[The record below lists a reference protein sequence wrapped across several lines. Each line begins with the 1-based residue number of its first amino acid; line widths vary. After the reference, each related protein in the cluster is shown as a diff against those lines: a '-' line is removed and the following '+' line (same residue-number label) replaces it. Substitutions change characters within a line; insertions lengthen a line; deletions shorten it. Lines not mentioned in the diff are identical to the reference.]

1 MIPHDIDLP
10 VRDCLPALLH
20 ALEQGSNAVL
30 IAPPGAG
37 KTTLVPLAL
46 RGASWLGGQ
55 RIVMLEPRRLA
66 ARAAATRMSALI
78 GETVGT
84 SIGYRTRLDSAV
96 SAATRIEVVTEG
108 LLVRRLQTDPGLD
121 GVAAVIFDEVHER
134 ALDAD
139 LALAFCLD
147 LQRELRP
154 ELRLLAMSAT
164 ADGARLGPLL
174 GAAIIE
180 SAGRMF
186 PVAVSHSKRD
196 ISGIR
201 DLPEAMARAIRAAL
215 AEHHGDILAFLPGMG
230 EIRRTEQ
237 ALAGCGALVLPLHGD
252 LPAADQDRA
261 LTPAEGRRV
270 VLSTSIAETSLTVP
284 GVRIVVDGGW
294 RRAPRMDPS
303 TGLTRLDTMRISR
316 AAAEQRA
323 GRSGRE
329 APGVA
334 IRLWSEALH
343 RGLPAFDRPEILE
356 AELSGLALDC
366 AAWGTL
372 PADLPFPDL
381 PPSGP
386 LAAAGTLLG
395 ELGALSDGKITDL
408 GRRMARLGAH
418 PRLSAM
424 MLAAGTPPEAALACD
439 IAALLEERD
448 PLGRHSS
455 EGGAS
460 SDIGLRLAAIAGT
473 HDGDRA
479 ILSRVRRAA
488 GQYRR
493 RLGLRDLAG
502 SGEPGP
508 LIAAG
513 FPDRIA
519 QRRGEPGSFR
529 LSGGGGAKLPLGD
542 KLSRAPLLA
551 VASLEM
557 KLSAQIRL
565 AAPLDP
571 ACLYPR
577 TTVSVQ
583 TGLDPTTGSVLARRR
598 RRLGAL
604 ILEDRTEAADPAETA
619 MALAKAAQI
628 AALPWTDAARQF
640 QARVGLMHRLEPEA
654 WPDLSDDALAAD
666 RAWLAGHLHGLSR
679 LAALAGIDL
688 AAILRACLNWD
699 QARMLDGELPTHL
712 PLPGG
717 RAAVDYTQPVPLA
730 ESRAQNFYGLRATP
744 KLACGRVELRLALLS
759 PAQRPVAITAD
770 LEGFWRG
777 AWADV
782 RKDMRGRYP
791 RHHWPDDPAIASPQ
805 RPESGKK

>member
-1 MIPHDIDLP
+1 MTLADIDLP
-10 VRDCLPALLH
+10 VRECLPALLQ
-20 ALEQGSNAVL
+20 ALAAGRNAVL

-37 KTTLVPLAL
+37 KTTLVPLAM
-46 RGASWLGGQ
+46 RGAAWLGDQ
-55 RIVMLEPRRLA
+55 RIIMLEPRRLA

-78 GETVGT
+78 GENAGQSV
-84 SIGYRTRLDSAV
+84 GYRTRLDSAV
-96 SAATRIEVVTEG
+96 SAATRIEVITEG
-108 LLVRRLQTDPGLD
+108 LLVRRLQTDPGLH

-174 GAAIIE
+174 NAEIIE
-180 SAGRMF
+180 SAGRLF
-186 PVAVSHSKRD
+186 PVSVSHAKRD
-196 ISGIR
+196 LASVR

-215 AEHHGDILAFLPGMG
+215 TEHRGDILAFLPGMG

-237 ALAGCGALVLPLHGD
+237 ALSGCDALVLPLHGD
-252 LPAADQDRA
+252 LPPAEQDRA
-261 LTPAEGRRV
+261 LRPAEGRRV

-284 GVRIVVDGGW
+284 GVRIIVDGGW
-294 RRAPRMDPS
+294 RRAPRMDPA

-323 GRSGRE
+323 GRGGRE
-329 APGVA
+329 GPGVA
-334 IRLWSEALH
+334 IRLWSEAQH

-366 AAWGTL
+366 AAWGTA
-372 PADLPFPDL
+372 PADLPFPD
-381 PPSGP
+381 PPPAGP
-386 LAAAGTLLG
+386 LAGAGVLLA
-395 ELGALSDGKITDL
+395 ELGAMKQGGITEF
-408 GRRMARLGAH
+408 GRRMAKLGAH

-424 MLAAGTPPEAALACD
+424 MLSAETPAQAALACD

-448 PLGRHSS
+448 PVRL
-455 EGGAS
+455 AAT
-460 SDIGLRLAAIAGT
+460 SDIGLRLAAIEGHAV
-473 HDGDRA
+473 GDRA
-479 ILSRVRRAA
+479 TISRIRRAA
-488 GQYRR
+488 AQYRR
-493 RLGLRDLAG
+493 RLGLGDIAG

-529 LSGGGGAKLPLGD
+529 LSGSGGAKLPLSD
-542 KLSRAPLLA
+542 PLSKAPLLA

-571 ACLYPR
+571 ASLHAR
-577 TTVSVQ
+577 TTVAVE
-583 TGLDPTTGSVLARRR
+583 TGLDPVTGSVLARRR
-598 RRLGAL
+598 RRLGTL
-604 ILEDRTEAADPAETA
+604 ILEDRTEPADPAETA
-619 MALAKAAQI
+619 VALARAATLAQ
-628 AALPWTDAARQF
+628 LPWTDTARQF
-640 QARVGLMHRLEPEA
+640 QARVALMHGLEPGG
-654 WPDLSDDALAAD
+654 WPDLSDAALDAD
-666 RAWLAGHLHGLSR
+666 RAWLADHLHGSTR
-679 LAALAGIDL
+679 LADLQKIDV
-688 AAILRACLNWD
+688 AAVLRAALSWEQNS
-699 QARMLDGELPTHL
+699 ALDRLLPAYLT
-712 PLPGG
+712 LPGG
-717 RAAVDYTQPVPLA
+717 RAAIDYTQPVPLA
-730 ESRAQNFYGLRATP
+730 EARAQFFYGLTETP
-744 KLACGRVELRLALLS
+744 KLAQGRIELRLALLS

-770 LEGFWRG
+770 LAGFWRG

-791 RHHWPDDPAIASPQ
+791 RHHWPDDPAAAEARKPAN
-805 RPESGKK
+805 

>member
-1 MIPHDIDLP
+1 MNFEAPDLP
-10 VRDCLPALLH
+10 VAECLPALRA
-20 ALEQGSNAVL
+20 ALEAGSNAVL

-46 RGASWLGGQ
+46 RGAPWLGDG

-66 ARAAATRMSALI
+66 ARAAATRMSSLI
-78 GETVGT
+78 GETVGG
-84 SIGYRTRLDSAV
+84 SVGYRTRLDSAV
-96 SAATRIEVVTEG
+96 SADTRIEVITEG
-108 LLVRRLQTDPGLD
+108 LLVRRLQSDPGLH

-174 GAAIIE
+174 GAQIIE

-186 PVAVSHSKRD
+186 PVTVAHSKRD
-196 ISGIR
+196 LASIR
-201 DLPEAMARAIRAAL
+201 DLPEAMARAIRTAL
-215 AEHHGDILAFLPGMG
+215 AEHSGDILAFLPGMG

-252 LPAADQDRA
+252 LPPADQDRA
-261 LTPAEGRRV
+261 LRPAEGRRV

-323 GRSGRE
+323 GRGGRE

-343 RGLPAFDRPEILE
+343 RGLAAFDRPEILE

-366 AAWGTL
+366 AAWGAA
-372 PADLPFPDL
+372 PADLPFPDA
-381 PPSGP
+381 PPAGA
-386 LAAAGTLLG
+386 LAAAGTLLT
-395 ELGALSDGKITDL
+395 ELGAVTDGRISDL

-424 MLAAGTPPEAALACD
+424 MLAAGTPPEAALACN

-448 PLGRHSS
+448 PLGR
-455 EGGAS
+455 EAS
-460 SDIGLRLAAIAGT
+460 CDIGLRLAAIEGT

-479 ILSRVRRAA
+479 ILSRIRRAA
-488 GQYRR
+488 AQYRR
-493 RLGLRDLAG
+493 RLGLRDLAA

-513 FPDRIA
+513 FPDRVA

-529 LSGGGGAKLPLGD
+529 LSGGGGARLGVAD

-565 AAPLDP
+565 AAPITP
-571 ACLYPR
+571 ADLTAR
-577 TTVSVQ
+577 TTVSVE
-583 TGLDPTTGSVLARRR
+583 TGLDTATGSVLARRR

-604 ILEDRTEAADPAETA
+604 ILEDRTEPADPAETA
-619 MALAKAAQI
+619 GALARAASLPS
-628 AALPWTDAARQF
+628 LPWNDAARQF
-640 QARVGLMHRLEPEA
+640 QARVMLMRGLAPDVC
-654 WPDLSDDALAAD
+654 PDLSDAALEAD
-666 RAWLAGHLHGLSR
+666 RGWLADHLHGMSRLVELQKIDLSAILHAQLDYDLSR
-679 LAALAGIDL
+679 KLDAA
-688 AAILRACLNWD
+688 
-699 QARMLDGELPTHL
+699 LPTHL
-712 PLPGG
+712 ALPGG

-730 ESRAQNFYGLRATP
+730 EARAQHFYGLSETP
-744 KLACGRVELRLALLS
+744 RLANGQIELRLALLS

-770 LEGFWRG
+770 LAGFWRG

-791 RHHWPDDPAIASPQ
+791 RHHWPDDPSSAEDR
-805 RPESGKK
+805 RPAPRKS